1 MAIPVVYHP
10 GYRDYDFGPE
20 HPFTPVRLTMLF
32 DLLDALGV
40 APEDPITPEAAT
52 REEVLSVHD
61 EALVARVEA
70 ASRGE
75 APADARQYGLGTED
89 VPVFDG
95 MDAAARTIVG
105 GTLTA
110 ARRVADGAAA
120 TVLQMGGGLHHA
132 QRTCAGGFCVYNDLA
147 VAIWALRQQDF
158 RVAYLDIDVH
168 HGDGVQQLFYED
180 PDVLTISLHE
190 SGRYLY
196 PGTGFVRETGR
207 GEGQGY
213 SLNVPLA
220 PYTEDASYLETFER
234 VVPYALER
242 FEPDV
247 LLVQCGAD
255 AHFRDPLADL
265 LLTTRAY
272 EQLFTR
278 IVELAFRH
286 AEGRLICTFGGG
298 YDPDATTRL
307 WAMLYLLL
315 QDLDLPEDMPADWI
329 DRWEERLDLSMTRT
343 LHDPEMDFSIPRRE
357 AIEEQNRQ
365 TSKGLLE
372 RIAPLWY

>member
-1 MAIPVVYHP
+1 MAIPVVYHS
-10 GYRDYDFGPE
+10 GYRTYDFGPE

-32 DLLDALGV
+32 ELLEAFGC
-40 APEDPITPEAAT
+40 APEAPITPECAT
-52 REEVLSVHD
+52 REEVLAVHD
-61 EALVARVEA
+61 AGLVERVGA

-89 VPVFDG
+89 VPTFEG
-95 MDAAARTIVG
+95 MDEAARTLVG
-105 GTLTA
+105 GTLMA
-110 ARRVADGAAA
+110 ARLVASGEASA
-120 TVLQMGGGLHHA
+120 VLQMGGGLHHA
-132 QRTCAGGFCVYNDLA
+132 QRSTAGGFCVYNDLA
-147 VAIWALRQQDF
+147 VAIWALRQKGL

-168 HGDGVQQLFYED
+168 HGDGVQQLFYDDSE
-180 PDVLTISLHE
+180 VLTISLHE
-190 SGRYLY
+190 TGRYLY
-196 PGTGFVRETGR
+196 PGTGFVQETGTGAGR
-207 GEGQGY
+207 GY

-220 PYTEDASYLETFER
+220 PYTEDDSYLEVFER

-242 FEPDV
+242 FRPGV

-278 IVELAFRH
+278 IMELASEH
-286 AEGRLICTFGGG
+286 AEGRLVCTFGGG
-298 YDPDATTRL
+298 YDPDATTRI

-315 QDLDLPEDMPADWI
+315 QDLDLPEDMPTDWV
-329 DRWEERLDLSMTRT
+329 DRWEDRLDLSMTRT
-343 LHDPEMDFSIPRRE
+343 LHDPEMNFSIPRRE
-357 AIEEQNRQ
+357 SIENQNRQ